1 MKDSLAYVKITDDC
15 ISCAMC
21 MDVCPA
27 GIIGEAGD
35 NADPSQCD
43 YSEDHNFVTN
53 LYACNAYRC
62 ELQCMETCLFDAP
75 VLMYLPAAPTGVAAS
90 GSAGI
95 GSAIKVSWTA
105 VPGLVY
111 EVYAKDIYNGNTW
124 APVGTVSTAFFID
137 TAYGYLPTSGTTYRY
152 YKVRAKNSSGRYSNF
167 SAAVYARAAAN

>member
-1 MKDSLAYVKITDDC
+1 MKDSLAYVKITDEC
-15 ISCAMC
+15 INCASC

-27 GIIGEAGD
+27 GVIGEAGA
-35 NADPSQCD
+35 NADRSQCD

-62 ELQCMETCLFDAP
+62 ELQCRESCLVEGP
-75 VLMYLPAAPTGVAAS
+75 VLMYLPAAPAGVAVS

-124 APVGTVSTAFFID
+124 LLAGTVSSASYID
-137 TAYGYLPTSGTTYRY
+137 MSYGYLPTSGVTYRY

-167 SAAVYARAAAN
+167 SSTVIARATAN